1 MIERQKLPNAKVAV
15 AGVTVPLFSL
25 RGESSWGIGEI
36 GDLVPFAKSI
46 SEAAGLRLVQLLPL
60 GEIAASERSPYSA
73 MSAFGIDWIY
83 LSMSD
88 IPELPAESLRE
99 ALGGDMGMAIVR
111 RAKDSARVDYDAVRF
126 AKSRAL
132 RWAFERFEQTAQ
144 NSPNERTQSFE
155 AWSADERHWLEDYAL
170 FRALKDARKEEPWW
184 KWEEPLRERQPWALD
199 RARVEFKSAVRFYKY
214 LQWLAHAQW
223 DKARVQLHDRG
234 LEVMGDLPYM
244 VGRDSAD
251 VWGNQREFKHD
262 RNVGVAGDQFDPE
275 GQDWGLPPYK
285 WDAMR
290 ANDFAWLRRRA
301 RYAGSLY
308 DRFRIDHLVGFY
320 RMYTRPLEPRDKR
333 GKLVQ
338 GAFDPLEERAQLP
351 HGERTVGAM
360 RSAARE
366 RNATLIAEDLGIVPV
381 WVRESLAKLGVP
393 GYKVLIWEK
402 TDAGDFKNPREY
414 PENSVSALGTHD
426 TDTCAIWWE
435 TRDAKE
441 REAFAQIPIVKEKY
455 STPAAREALAKE
467 AYSSTVHRALLDAI
481 LTAKSELCLLLV
493 QDVIGARERMNTPG
507 TVTDLNWTWRLP
519 RTMQDLRSTPQSAS
533 ALARVREAVTA
544 SGRRTENSGR
554 DSSPEDT
561 GEHF

>member
-1 MIERQKLPNAKVAV
+1 MSQPSRGV

-25 RGESSWGIGEI
+25 REKHSWGIGEI

-60 GEIAASERSPYSA
+60 GEIAANERSPYSA

-83 LSMSD
+83 LSITD
-88 IPELPAESLRE
+88 IRELPEEHWRE
-99 ALGGDMGMAIVR
+99 ALGGDMGVAMVR
-111 RAKDSARVDYDAVRF
+111 RAKDSPTVDYDAVRF
-126 AKSRAL
+126 AKLRAL
-132 RWAFERFEQTAQ
+132 KWAFARFEHNALQ
-144 NSPNERTQSFE
+144 SPNERSQSFE

-170 FRALKDARKEEPWW
+170 FRALKDARKGEPWW
-184 KWEEPLRERQPWALD
+184 KWEEPLRDRQPWALD
-199 RARVEFKSAVRFYKY
+199 RARVEYRNELRFYKY
-214 LQWLAHAQW
+214 LQWLAHMQW
-223 DKARVQLHDRG
+223 DRARVQLHDLG

-251 VWGNQREFKHD
+251 VWGNQREFRHD
-262 RNVGVAGDQFDPE
+262 RNVGVPGDQFDPD

-320 RMYTRPLEPRDKR
+320 RMYTRPEQTRDKR
-333 GKLVQ
+333 GKLVA
-338 GAFDPLEERAQLP
+338 GTFDPAEERAQLT

-360 RSAARE
+360 QSAARE
-366 RNATLIAEDLGIVPV
+366 RNATLIAEDLGVVPP
-381 WVRESLAKLGVP
+381 WVRESLARLSVP

-402 TDAGDFKNPREY
+402 TDAGEFKNPAEFA
-414 PENSVSALGTHD
+414 EKSVSALGTHD
-426 TDTCAIWWE
+426 TDTCAVWWE

-441 REAFAQIPIVKEKY
+441 RAAFARIAIVQKKY
-455 STPAAREALAKE
+455 TTPAARAALASE
-467 AYSSTVHRALLDAI
+467 HYSSTVHRALLDAI
-481 LTAKSELCLLLV
+481 LTAGSELCLLLI
-493 QDVIGARERMNTPG
+493 QDVIGARTRINTPG
-507 TVTDLNWTWRLP
+507 TVSDANWTWRLP
-519 RTMQDLRSTPQSAS
+519 GTMQDLRSTAQTAA
-533 ALARVREAVTA
+533 ALSRVREAVRD
-544 SGRRTENSGR
+544 SGRTADNNGR
-554 DSSPEDT
+554 QSSPEET

>member
-1 MIERQKLPNAKVAV
+1 MPRTPAVNVGV

-25 RGESSWGIGEI
+25 REKSSWGIGEI

-46 SEAAGLRLVQLLPL
+46 SESAGLRLVQLLPL
-60 GEIAASERSPYSA
+60 GEIGASERSPYSA
-73 MSAFGIDWIY
+73 LSAFGIDWIY
-83 LSMSD
+83 LSMND
-88 IPELPAESLRE
+88 IPELPADSLHE
-99 ALGGDMGMAIVR
+99 ALGGDMGMAMVR
-111 RAKDSARVDYDAVRF
+111 RAKESPRVDYDAVRF
-126 AKSRAL
+126 AKLRAL
-132 RWAFERFEQTAQ
+132 RWAFARFEQLAENT
-144 NSPNERTQSFE
+144 PNERTQAFE

-170 FRALKDARKEEPWW
+170 FRAIKDARKDEPWW
-184 KWEEPLRERQPWALD
+184 KWEEPLRERLPWALD
-199 RARVEFKSAVRFYKY
+199 RARVEFRNSLRFYKY
-214 LQWLAHAQW
+214 LQWLAHTQW
-223 DKARVQLHDRG
+223 DKARVKLQEHG

-262 RNVGVAGDQFDPE
+262 RNVGVPGDQFDPE

-308 DRFRIDHLVGFY
+308 DRFRIDHLVGFF

-333 GKLVQ
+333 GKLVE
-338 GAFDPLEERAQLP
+338 GAFDPAEERAQLV

-360 RSAARE
+360 QSAARE
-366 RNATLIAEDLGIVPV
+366 RNATLIAEDLGVVPT
-381 WVRESLAKLGVP
+381 WVRESLTKMGVP

-402 TDAGDFKNPREY
+402 TDAGEFKNPREF
-414 PENSVSALGTHD
+414 PVKSVSALGTHD
-426 TDTCAIWWE
+426 TDTCALWWE

-441 REAFAQIPIVKEKY
+441 RAAFAQLPVIREKY
-455 STPAAREALAKE
+455 QSAAAKAALASE
-467 AYSSTVHRALLDAI
+467 QYSSTVHRALLDAI
-481 LTAKSELCLLLV
+481 LTARSELCLLLI

-507 TVTDLNWTWRLP
+507 TVNDQNWTWRLP
-519 RTMQDLRSTPQSAS
+519 RTMQDLRSTAQTAA
-533 ALARVREAVTA
+533 ALARVGEAVRD
-544 SGRRTENSGR
+544 SGRTLENSGR
-554 DSSPEDT
+554 ESSPEDT